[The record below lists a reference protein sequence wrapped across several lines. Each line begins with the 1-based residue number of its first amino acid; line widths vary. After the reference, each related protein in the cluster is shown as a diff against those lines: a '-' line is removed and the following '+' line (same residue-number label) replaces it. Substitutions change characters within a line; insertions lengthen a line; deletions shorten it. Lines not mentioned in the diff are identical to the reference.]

1 MSAEMLMIVFFLK
14 RRGRDLTFCSMVT
27 VHTSCTALVIL
38 SAAKDLLP
46 SAAALCIYHLQ
57 RLYVKDPSLTLRM
70 TPQLPQKQAILCGS
84 VSSNAAWIIQ
94 E

>member
-46 SAAALCIYHLQ
+46 SAAALCK
-57 RLYVKDPSLTLRM
+57 RS
-70 TPQLPQKQAILCGS
+70 KQAILCGS

>member
-46 SAAALCIYHLQ
+46 SAAALCKRSFAY
-57 RLYVKDPSLTLRM
+57 RM

>member
-46 SAAALCIYHLQ
+46 SAAALCKRSFAYAQ
-57 RLYVKDPSLTLRM
+57 DD
-70 TPQLPQKQAILCGS
+70 TPI
-84 VSSNAAWIIQ
+84 AAKTGDFVRKCEQ
-94 E
+94 

>member
-46 SAAALCIYHLQ
+46 SAAALCKRSFAYAQ
-57 RLYVKDPSLTLRM
+57 DD
-70 TPQLPQKQAILCGS
+70 TPIAQAILCGS

>member
-38 SAAKDLLP
+38 SAAKEKTGDFVRK
-46 SAAALCIYHLQ
+46 CEQ
-57 RLYVKDPSLTLRM
+57 
-70 TPQLPQKQAILCGS
+70 
-84 VSSNAAWIIQ
+84 
-94 E
+94 